1 MLMNLGKRIFLF
13 ALCIC
18 FSTISLWSQEIMYEG
33 ENDGVMMLQV
43 SEFNIKKKDAISQ
56 AIKDAYFQI
65 LFRGI
70 PGSKENKN
78 ALLGTDENAMNNNRQ
93 YYDNMINGGRLYS
106 FITYSALSY
115 YKENEAVV
123 KLSVNV
129 QALVSD
135 LERNNLYRRF
145 GLY

>member
-1 MLMNLGKRIFLF
+1 MNLGKRIFLF

-18 FSTISLWSQEIMYEG
+18 FSTISSWSQEIMYEG

-43 SEFNIKKKDAISQ
+43 SEFNIKKKDAIAQ

-70 PGSKENKN
+70 PGSKENKK

-93 YYDNMINGGRLYS
+93 YYDNMINEGRLYS

-115 YKENEAVV
+115 YKKKEAVV
-123 KLSVNV
+123 KLSVNI